1 MRNFNYEKIYAEL
14 LTPEIVQ
21 LLVQIHEH
29 KGQSAKVQEYELTHL
44 VEIARIQSTQSANR
58 IEGIYTS
65 DDRLQKLV
73 KDKTMPRDR
82 SEKEIAGY
90 RDVLSTI
97 HESYEYIP
105 VRPGM
110 ILQFHRELYKYSGT
124 SMGGKYRTPD
134 NVIEEEEA
142 EDPKHI
148 RFQPVPAREIPEAVD
163 RLCRAYNDLCSN
175 DQYDPLLMIPVFI
188 LEFLRIHPFNN
199 GNGRMSRLLTL
210 LLLYRAGC
218 HVGKYISME
227 KLIER
232 TKGAY
237 YDALQESSFRWLEE
251 ENNYIPF
258 VTYQK
263 DGEDKDKFY
272 IFDFCGNF
280 EFFRMSD
287 GKPTALQIALQG
299 AIFSLKAQIIFK
311 LQDLAY
317 QTPDL
322 IAFRQTLV
330 DDMVRKVR
338 ELNKENFAVRQHL
351 PGQLSDL
358 LREPNRGIYHPQW
371 SDEGSVCTAGRAFH
385 RQR

>member
-110 ILQFHRELYKYSGT
+110 ILQLHRELYKYSGT

-163 RLCRAYNDLCSN
+163 RLCL
-175 DQYDPLLMIPVFI
+175 
-188 LEFLRIHPFNN
+188 
-199 GNGRMSRLLTL
+199 
-210 LLLYRAGC
+210 
-218 HVGKYISME
+218 
-227 KLIER
+227 
-232 TKGAY
+232 
-237 YDALQESSFRWLEE
+237 
-251 ENNYIPF
+251 
-258 VTYQK
+258 
-263 DGEDKDKFY
+263 
-272 IFDFCGNF
+272 
-280 EFFRMSD
+280 
-287 GKPTALQIALQG
+287 
-299 AIFSLKAQIIFK
+299 
-311 LQDLAY
+311 
-317 QTPDL
+317 
-322 IAFRQTLV
+322 
-330 DDMVRKVR
+330 
-338 ELNKENFAVRQHL
+338 
-351 PGQLSDL
+351 
-358 LREPNRGIYHPQW
+358 
-371 SDEGSVCTAGRAFH
+371 
-385 RQR
+385 